1 MEELD
6 QIRLSGIVD
15 SDTTATAIGAELRG
29 EEAIHPV
36 PEVVHPL
43 ERELLPVSAELL
55 DANNFKLICFNFPTI
70 ISLITFY

>member
-6 QIRLSGIVD
+6 TIRPSGIV
-15 SDTTATAIGAELRG
+15 DTTATAIGAELRG

-43 ERELLPVSAELL
+43 EPELLPDSAELL
-55 DANNFKLICFNFPTI
+55 DDNNLKLLVLLFLQFV
-70 ISLITFY
+70 